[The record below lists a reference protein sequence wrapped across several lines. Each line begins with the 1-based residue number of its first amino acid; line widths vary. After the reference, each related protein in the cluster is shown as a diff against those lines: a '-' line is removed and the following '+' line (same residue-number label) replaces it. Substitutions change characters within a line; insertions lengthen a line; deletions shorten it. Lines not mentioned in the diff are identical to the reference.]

1 MTVSEWLKDMA
12 AAGFDGE
19 FTASNGADNYIG
31 EIRDGKVF
39 SRKLASANES
49 REKIKAIFNG
59 TKKL

>member
-1 MTVSEWLKDMA
+1 MA